1 MSPKV
6 EDLGGRAV
14 FECNRIYK
22 LKHSVPN
29 QGRREI
35 SPRVVEIAGKVK
47 LLILDVDGVL
57 TDGGIILDGGAA
69 ELKVFHVR
77 DGHGLTMLKRA
88 GVKVAIITGR
98 NSEVVDRRAREL
110 GITEVYQG
118 CHKKIVAYE
127 KLLAKLAIA
136 DEYVAYIGDDVVDV
150 PLFKRAGFPVAVAD
164 AVEEAR
170 ESALFITNAR
180 GGRGAVREIC
190 DLILKASG
198 KWRELLDEYDQA

>member
-1 MSPKV
+1 MST
-6 EDLGGRAV
+6 GR
-14 FECNRIYK
+14 
-22 LKHSVPN
+22 
-29 QGRREI
+29 RREI
-35 SPRVVEIAGKVK
+35 SPRIVEIASKIK
-47 LLILDVDGVL
+47 LLVLDVDGVL
-57 TDGGIILDGGAA
+57 TDGGIILDGGTA

-77 DGHGLTMLKRA
+77 DGHGLVMLKKA
-88 GVKVAIITGR
+88 GIKVAIITGR

-110 GITEVYQG
+110 GITEVYQE

-136 DEYVAYIGDDVVDV
+136 DEEVAFIGDDVMDV
-150 PLFKRAGFPVAVAD
+150 PLFKRVGFPVAVAD

-190 DLILKASG
+190 DLILKANG
-198 KWRELLDEYDQA
+198 KWGELLDEYYQA